1 VTVSGAQRGDRF
13 GVAVLG
19 SGLGDVLTAVSGD
32 ARAHYFNAGLGDD
45 TVTGGVADDV
55 LVGGA
60 GADSFIGG
68 AGADRINGGAGDDL
82 VADFNLATSGADATD
97 LGEGSDR
104 VLFAGAAGQIRLT
117 FTSAQVG
124 DGDPLDPT
132 GVAGLNV
139 RAQAEGS
146 TDNPTGTVA
155 RFDDEGITFVAGS
168 GQTFDVRDT
177 GGAARGDQFGVVV
190 LGTSAADT
198 LTVGPDAR
206 AYYFNAGAGNDTVTG
221 AAANDFLVGG
231 AGDDSLSGLAGDDRF
246 LGGAGNDLLAGG
258 AGADTLDGGAGSD
271 TASYAASAA
280 AVAIVLGGAASGGDA
295 TGDTLIGIENLLGS
309 AFSDSLTG
317 DAAANQLDGAAG
329 DDLLEGGRGVD
340 HLLGGAAPTPSASGA
355 PLKA

>member
-1 VTVSGAQRGDRF
+1 VVEGFNIDNSAVSGDLGEGFDTVLFTSERTFRDEETGSQIRSQDQGQVRLTFNSAQVGNFNPNDSNRGGFAVRVQGENADGSLTGRVSRFDDEGTTFIAARGQTFDIRDSSGTQFGERF

-45 TVTGGVADDV
+45 TVTGGAADDV
-55 LVGGA
+55 LLGGAGDDVLNGGA

-104 VLFAGAAGQIRLT
+104 VLFAGAAGHIRLT

-146 TDNPTGTVA
+146 TDNPAGTVA
-155 RFDDEGITFVAGS
+155 RFDDEGITFVAGT

-206 AYYFNAGAGNDTVTG
+206 A
-221 AAANDFLVGG
+221 
-231 AGDDSLSGLAGDDRF
+231 
-246 LGGAGNDLLAGG
+246 
-258 AGADTLDGGAGSD
+258 
-271 TASYAASAA
+271 
-280 AVAIVLGGAASGGDA
+280 
-295 TGDTLIGIENLLGS
+295 
-309 AFSDSLTG
+309 
-317 DAAANQLDGAAG
+317 
-329 DDLLEGGRGVD
+329 
-340 HLLGGAAPTPSASGA
+340 
-355 PLKA
+355 